1 MKQQK
6 ATRLKKSRAWCVC
19 ACGGAATCDQFSQH
33 QASKS
38 STQPKIHI
46 NGLTQ
51 STGSRPI
58 STKTNCV
65 STGNETSTA
74 TQQNTITDNSTLL
87 SRMLFHPKGGVT
99 VGLWHAKECGDLT
112 GLGPLPVEPQVAVGA
127 PSAVNR
133 DLTILK
139 TFHHYQ
145 QLKQLHTEH
154 GVNLAILLHCFSFEK
169 PGWKKQ
175 LWPFVFHSNSHSWDV
190 KSVIDIAHCN
200 GMLLRFRF
208 LLALFFKTRKERH
221 AILYWLGGVWSLG
234 FHR

>member
-1 MKQQK
+1 M
-6 ATRLKKSRAWCVC
+6 CVC
-19 ACGGAATCDQFSQH
+19 VCVCVCVCGCRGGGAATCDQFSQH

-38 STQPKIHI
+38 STQAKIHT

-51 STGSRPI
+51 STGRRPT

-65 STGNETSTA
+65 SAGNETSNA
-74 TQQNTITDNSTLL
+74 TQQNIIKGNSTLL
-87 SRMLFHPKGGVT
+87 FRMFFHPEGGVT

-139 TFHHYQ
+139 TFHDYQ

-154 GVNLAILLHCFSFEK
+154 GVNLAILLHCFSF
-169 PGWKKQ
+169 
-175 LWPFVFHSNSHSWDV
+175 
-190 KSVIDIAHCN
+190 
-200 GMLLRFRF
+200 
-208 LLALFFKTRKERH
+208 
-221 AILYWLGGVWSLG
+221 
-234 FHR
+234 